1 MACYRAIEAWQCE
14 NNRIVFNEVETRK
27 YGGSRRVL
35 YLPCG
40 RCIGCRIVRTKEWAT
55 RCMNEAQLYDQ
66 NCFITLT
73 YDKDPGPSLR
83 YKDFQKFMRE
93 VRKKKSYFDVTTWSY
108 VPRFFMSGEYGESN
122 GRPHFHA
129 LLFGRSFSDRSP
141 VGVDLYR
148 SAELEKLWPHGFS
161 SVGDVTYES
170 AAYVAGYVCKKVTGE
185 AAKKH
190 YERMDTRTGEI
201 VEVAP
206 EFSRMSLKPGIGYE
220 WFRRYWREVYEA
232 RDGIVVR
239 G

>member
-14 NNRIVFNEVETRK
+14 NNKIVFNEIETRK

-66 NCFITLT
+66 NCFVTLT

-129 LLFGRSFSDRSP
+129 LLFGRSFQI
-141 VGVDLYR
+141 GVLLALIYI
-148 SAELEKLWPHGFS
+148 
-161 SVGDVTYES
+161 
-170 AAYVAGYVCKKVTGE
+170 AAQIGE
-185 AAKKH
+185 VMAAWILIS
-190 YERMDTRTGEI
+190 G
-201 VEVAP
+201 
-206 EFSRMSLKPGIGYE
+206 
-220 WFRRYWREVYEA
+220 RRYIRKC
-232 RDGIVVR
+232 GVR
-239 G
+239 RRIRVQEGYR